1 MPQYNHVR
9 MPARA
14 LRRGAVALTGAAAIS
29 VITMSGSA
37 QAASHNWD
45 GVAQCESGGNWSTN
59 TGNGYHGGL
68 QFNAG
73 TWQAYGGGSYA
84 SRADLA
90 SKGQQIAIAERVL
103 AGQGIGA
110 WPVCGRRLTGG
121 TSAAAPAPVR
131 ASRAERTPVPHPVRT
146 PVPHRVRTL
155 VPHRVRVS
163 TAQAAGPTTTGSY
176 LVRAGDTLAKI
187 AAARGT
193 QGGWRELFRRNQDR
207 ISDPNM
213 IFAGQR
219 LNA

>member
-1 MPQYNHVR
+1 MPQHNYVR

-37 QAASHNWD
+37 QAAVHNWD
-45 GVAQCESGGNWSTN
+45 GVAQCESGGNWHIN

-68 QFNAG
+68 QFSAG
-73 TWQAYGGGSYA
+73 TWRGYGGGSYA

-121 TSAAAPAPVR
+121 TSAAAPVPIRV
-131 ASRAERTPVPHPVRT
+131 SRAERTPLPQQVQG
-146 PVPHRVRTL
+146 
-155 VPHRVRVS
+155 S

-176 LVRAGDTLAKI
+176 LVRAGDTLGTI
-187 AAARGT
+187 AAARGA
-193 QGGWRELFRRNQDR
+193 QGGWAELFRRNQDR

-213 IFAGQR
+213 IFTGQR
-219 LNA
+219 LNL